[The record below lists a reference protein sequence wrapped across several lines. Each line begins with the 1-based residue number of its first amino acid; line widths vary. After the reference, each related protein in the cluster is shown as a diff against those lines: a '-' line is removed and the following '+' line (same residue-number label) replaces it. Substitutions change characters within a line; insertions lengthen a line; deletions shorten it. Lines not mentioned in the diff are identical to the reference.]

1 MSRLVHLEQGS
12 QEWHA
17 WRATRYT
24 ASNAP
29 AVMAENPWFPRT
41 PRELYLVD
49 TGQKQV
55 VVTAAMRAGNTDEP
69 RIRELTAAMVGLED
83 DTGHPACVE
92 AEVDGIPLGA
102 SLDCVCW
109 RRKSA
114 WELKRPG
121 AGSGSD
127 LWTAT
132 EAPRNYYWQMVHTL
146 LVAQELEQISLVV
159 YAHDLDQVRVVQTIR
174 QADIADDIVKLVM
187 AWRRYDDAVANLNPP
202 ALTDADVVDLDGDT
216 DWQAA
221 AAVYAA
227 AMQAV
232 RDAEAA
238 AATAKDDLLVLAKA
252 RGQGAKVR
260 GAGVQAFSST
270 RAGNVNW
277 KAAPIVS
284 ALAAAGVDPEAFRGK
299 SSTFWTVKETT

>member
-1 MSRLVHLEQGS
+1 MSRLVELEQGTDA
-12 QEWHA
+12 WHT

-29 AVMAENPWFPRT
+29 AVMAENPWFPKT
-41 PRELYLVD
+41 PRDLYLVQ

-69 RIRELTAAMVGLED
+69 RIRELTAAMMGLEA
-83 DTGHPACVE
+83 DTGHPACTE
-92 AEVDGIPLGA
+92 SEVAGIPLGA

-109 RRKSA
+109 RRKAA
-114 WELKRPG
+114 WELKRPS
-121 AGSGSD
+121 AGSSAD

-146 LVAQELEQISLVV
+146 LVADELEEISLVA

-174 QADIADDIVKLVM
+174 RSELVDDMARLVA
-187 AWRRYDDAVANLNPP
+187 AWTAYDDALSNIEAP
-202 ALTDADVVDLDGDT
+202 ALTDADVVELDGDA
-216 DWQAA
+216 DWTQAA
-221 AAVYAA
+221 AAYTAA
-227 AMQAV
+227 VQAL
-232 RDAEAA
+232 RAAEAA
-238 AATAKDDLLVLAKA
+238 ATTAKEDLLVLAQA
-252 RGQGAKVR
+252 RGAGAKVR
-260 GAGVQAFSST
+260 GNGWQAFQST

-277 KAAPIVS
+277 KAKPIVS

-299 SSTFWTVKETT
+299 SSSFWTVKETT

>member
-1 MSRLVHLEQGS
+1 MSRLVQLEQGS

-41 PRELYLVD
+41 PRDLYLLQ

-55 VVTAAMRAGNTDEP
+55 VVTAAMRAGNSDEP
-69 RIRELTAAMVGLED
+69 RIRELTALAVGLED

-92 AEVDGIPLGA
+92 ADVDGIPLGA

-114 WELKRPG
+114 WELKRPS
-121 AGSGSD
+121 AGSAAD
-127 LWTAT
+127 LWTAS

-146 LVAQELEQISLVV
+146 VVADELEQISLVA

-174 QADIADDIVKLVM
+174 RYELAEDIARLVN
-187 AWRRYDDAVANLNPP
+187 AWRTYDDALSNLEAP
-202 ALTDADVVDLDGDT
+202 ALTDADVVDLDADA

-221 AAVYAA
+221 AAAFTA